1 MYVKLADGVSPV
13 AGLFFCGCP
22 SEKTVPC
29 QKMLLPTSMRTLL
42 RAAFFTPL
50 IVVLC
55 LLSGCREEKKQEQ
68 EAPEAAYI
76 VVKTEA
82 IAVVNELSGRLES
95 FRNSDVRARVA
106 GVLEKRLFTEG
117 SDVKKGEK
125 LFIIDPRS
133 YEAAVQHASAALA
146 RAEAN
151 FMQAD
156 LKYRRY
162 IPLAEISAVSK
173 QEYDDAMAA
182 QKQAAA
188 DVVSAKAALVNAK
201 LDLEYST
208 VLAPISGRIGRAM
221 VTEGALVGQGEVTLL
236 AVIQQIDPIYLNLTQ
251 SSAELLQLQQAMRKG
266 LLKDAT
272 EEGLKVGL
280 VMEDGT
286 PYPHSGKLLFSDITV
301 DPSTG
306 EISIRAL
313 FPNPDGVLLPGMYV
327 RGRLEQA
334 INENAIVI
342 PKQAVQRS
350 TEGSTVFVIGK
361 DDTAEVRRVKTG
373 ASYEEKWVVLEG
385 LNPGDKVIVE
395 GIQKVRAGSPVI
407 PVPWEKAAPPQ
418 PETAAAAEKDS
429 ETDNESTP
437 PDAARPE
444 KTPDSQEQETE
455 TPDKP
460 SPDGS
465 NTLFAPQA
473 APATNAKADNVAKT
487 DTPKTAASQ
496 TTLPAPAANPA
507 PAGNSPAKGTVAPP
521 EKPPAAKTAAAPAA
535 AKKETAPKKE
545 ENSTPVTGKPTDALR
560 TLPAN
565 RTDKTKTDSTTP
577 LPPEKLPPVQETD
590 LPAST
595 AKE

>member
-1 MYVKLADGVSPV
+1 
-13 AGLFFCGCP
+13 
-22 SEKTVPC
+22 
-29 QKMLLPTSMRTLL
+29 MRTSL
-42 RAAFFTPL
+42 RAAFFTPF
-50 IVVLC
+50 IIALC

-117 SDVKKGEK
+117 SDVKKGDK

-133 YEAAVQHASAALA
+133 YEAAVQHARAALA

-280 VMEDGT
+280 IMEDGT

-327 RGRLEQA
+327 RGKLEQA
-334 INENAIVI
+334 VNENAIVI

-407 PVPWEKAAPPQ
+407 PVPWEKAAQPQ
-418 PETAAAAEKDS
+418 QKAPEAAEKNS
-429 ETDNESTP
+429 ETDNENTP

-444 KTPDSQEQETE
+444 KTPGSQEQETE

-460 SPDGS
+460 SPAGS
-465 NTLFAPQA
+465 NTLPAPKA
-473 APATNAKADNVAKT
+473 APTENTTPDKNAAKT

-496 TTLPAPAANPA
+496 TILPAPAANPA
-507 PAGNSPAKGTVAPP
+507 PAGSSPAKGTVAPT
-521 EKPPAAKTAAAPAA
+521 EKPPAAKTPAAPAA
-535 AKKETAPKKE
+535 MKKEAAPRQKE
-545 ENSTPVTGKPTDALR
+545 KNNPPPTGKPTDALR

-565 RTDKTKTDSTTP
+565 RTDKPGTNNITP